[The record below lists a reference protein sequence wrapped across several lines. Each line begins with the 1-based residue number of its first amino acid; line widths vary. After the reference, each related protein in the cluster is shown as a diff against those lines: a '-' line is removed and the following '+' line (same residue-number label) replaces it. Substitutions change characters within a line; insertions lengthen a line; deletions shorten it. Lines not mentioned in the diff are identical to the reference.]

1 MGCRALRELPP
12 NPSFSVYPDKEAP
25 ELPSPMKHLS
35 LPWTGLLVCSGVEGP
50 DSSEAALHWASRGD
64 RGRVL
69 CPLGP
74 SLQDT
79 GSGDSAGRGAVGQE
93 EPLLPGLALPQSV
106 LSPPFPR
113 TLFCPGHPPSQ
124 GLTCRCQG
132 SCWGQ
137 VPRQQ
142 IPVPSLL
149 CRDLV
154 AQLPGLG
161 VGRAA
166 RGNGASPGGVGTR
179 AGIPSALTWRPTAVR
194 HPAICWAVTGNCSS
208 IAVRHQ
214 GRVPWVPI
222 PSLGAQGVGAALMP
236 FLACLGWLQAAVVRQ
251 RGVVVPTGRHQQGQR
266 VPGSHWVQEGLA
278 SLTCPPL
285 SSLPLQP
292 QPIEGCRGQC

>member
-1 MGCRALRELPP
+1 MQRRGRTRQLGSSAALGISWGPGQGAVPAGTLPP
-12 NPSFSVYPDKEAP
+12 GHRLRRLCRERSCGPGRAPFAWLSSSSVCAFP
-25 ELPSPMKHLS
+25 
-35 LPWTGLLVCSGVEGP
+35 T
-50 DSSEAALHWASRGD
+50 
-64 RGRVL
+64 
-69 CPLGP
+69 
-74 SLQDT
+74 
-79 GSGDSAGRGAVGQE
+79 
-93 EPLLPGLALPQSV
+93 
-106 LSPPFPR
+106 FPR

-137 VPRQQ
+137 VPRQR

-251 RGVVVPTGRHQQGQR
+251 RGVVVPTGRHQQRQR
-266 VPGSHWVQEGLA
+266 VPRSHWVQEGLA